1 MVVACRPVN
10 PKGHRLFWSKPTPP
24 PAPPPPS
31 PEVKPRHWGFWLLAG
46 FLALSVAAAGCK
58 DRRLLDGTG
67 TSTTAKKPSVTTAK
81 PGATTVAPPVE
92 TAAPTAPT
100 TTVPMTDYVIAAGDT
115 MSGIAKKFGVTMQ
128 ALLLANNLT
137 DPNLVRVGQKIKV
150 PVAPTAV
157 TTVPPVG
164 VTGTFPPG
172 AVTVAPVT
180 QAPAPTAKPAP
191 TTPTTIDDGSS
202 PQTSIVTITVIVTI
216 PRTTVK
222 P

>member
-1 MVVACRPVN
+1 
-10 PKGHRLFWSKPTPP
+10 
-24 PAPPPPS
+24 
-31 PEVKPRHWGFWLLAG
+31 
-46 FLALSVAAAGCK
+46 
-58 DRRLLDGTG
+58 
-67 TSTTAKKPSVTTAK
+67 
-81 PGATTVAPPVE
+81 
-92 TAAPTAPT
+92 
-100 TTVPMTDYVIAAGDT
+100 MTEYVIAAGDT

-150 PVAPTAV
+150 PIAPGAV

-164 VTGTFPPG
+164 VTGTFPAG
-172 AVTVAPVT
+172 SVTVAPVT

-191 TTPTTIDDGSS
+191 TAPTTIDDGSS

>member
-1 MVVACRPVN
+1 VV
-10 PKGHRLFWSKPTPP
+10 T
-24 PAPPPPS
+24 
-31 PEVKPRHWGFWLLAG
+31 
-46 FLALSVAAAGCK
+46 LSVASAGCK

-67 TSTTAKKPSVTTAK
+67 STTTVKKASSTTAK
-81 PGATTVAPPVE
+81 PGATTAKPGASTEPAPTV
-92 TAAPTAPT
+92 APTAPP
-100 TTVPMTDYVIAAGDT
+100 TTVPMAEYVIASGDT

-128 ALLLANNLT
+128 ALLAANNLT

-150 PVAPTAV
+150 PVAPAAA
-157 TTVPPVG
+157 TTLPPVG
-164 VTGTFPPG
+164 VTGTFPPS

-180 QAPAPTAKPAP
+180 QPPPPKPA
-191 TTPTTIDDGSS
+191 TTIDDGSS

>member
-1 MVVACRPVN
+1 MA
-10 PKGHRLFWSKPTPP
+10 
-24 PAPPPPS
+24 
-31 PEVKPRHWGFWLLAG
+31 E
-46 FLALSVAAAGCK
+46 
-58 DRRLLDGTG
+58 
-67 TSTTAKKPSVTTAK
+67 
-81 PGATTVAPPVE
+81 
-92 TAAPTAPT
+92 
-100 TTVPMTDYVIAAGDT
+100 YIIAAGDT

-128 ALLLANNLT
+128 ALLLANKVT

-150 PVAPTAV
+150 PIAPAAA
-157 TTVPPVG
+157 TTLPPVG
-164 VTGTFPPG
+164 VTGTFPPAG

-180 QAPAPTAKPAP
+180 QAPAP

>member
-1 MVVACRPVN
+1 MAVVV
-10 PKGHRLFWSKPTPP
+10 
-24 PAPPPPS
+24 
-31 PEVKPRHWGFWLLAG
+31 V
-46 FLALSVAAAGCK
+46 LSVASAGCK

-67 TSTTAKKPSVTTAK
+67 STSTAKKPSASTTAKPTGSTAK
-81 PGATTVAPPVE
+81 PGASIEPASTAP
-92 TAAPTAPT
+92 PTAPP
-100 TTVPMTDYVIAAGDT
+100 TTVPMAEYIIASGDT

-128 ALLLANNLT
+128 ALLSANNLT
-137 DPNLVRVGQKIKV
+137 DPNLVRVGQKVKV
-150 PVAPTAV
+150 PIAPAAA
-157 TTVPPVG
+157 TTLPPVG
-164 VTGTFPPG
+164 VTGTFPQ

-180 QAPAPTAKPAP
+180 QVPPS

>member
-1 MVVACRPVN
+1 VAGVVV
-10 PKGHRLFWSKPTPP
+10 
-24 PAPPPPS
+24 
-31 PEVKPRHWGFWLLAG
+31 
-46 FLALSVAAAGCK
+46 LSVASAGCK

-67 TSTTAKKPSVTTAK
+67 STTTAKKPSATTVKPGASTAK
-81 PGATTVAPPVE
+81 PGATTEPASTLP
-92 TAAPTAPT
+92 PTAPP
-100 TTVPMTDYVIAAGDT
+100 TTVQMAEYAIASGDT

-128 ALLLANNLT
+128 ALLAANNLT

-150 PVAPTAV
+150 PVAPAAA
-157 TTVPPVG
+157 TTLPPVG
-164 VTGTFPPG
+164 VTGTFPPAG

-180 QAPAPTAKPAP
+180 QPPPPKSA
-191 TTPTTIDDGSS
+191 TTIDDGSS

>member
-1 MVVACRPVN
+1 
-10 PKGHRLFWSKPTPP
+10 LFRSKPAPPP
-24 PAPPPPS
+24 PAPPTPPAPAAKS
-31 PEVKPRHWGFWLLAG
+31 RHWGLWLVAAVV
-46 FLALSVAAAGCK
+46 ALSVASAGCK

-67 TSTTAKKPSVTTAK
+67 STSTAKKASSSTTAKPTGSSAK
-81 PGATTVAPPVE
+81 PGATTEP
-92 TAAPTAPT
+92 APTAPPT
-100 TTVPMTDYVIAAGDT
+100 APPTTVPMAEYVIAAGDT

-128 ALLLANNLT
+128 ALLSANNLT

-150 PVAPTAV
+150 PIAPGAA
-157 TTVPPVG
+157 TTLPPVG
-164 VTGTFPPG
+164 VTGTFPQ

-180 QAPAPTAKPAP
+180 QAPTP

-202 PQTSIVTITVIVTI
+202 PRTSIVTITVIVTI

>member
-1 MVVACRPVN
+1 MA
-10 PKGHRLFWSKPTPP
+10 
-24 PAPPPPS
+24 
-31 PEVKPRHWGFWLLAG
+31 E
-46 FLALSVAAAGCK
+46 
-58 DRRLLDGTG
+58 
-67 TSTTAKKPSVTTAK
+67 
-81 PGATTVAPPVE
+81 
-92 TAAPTAPT
+92 
-100 TTVPMTDYVIAAGDT
+100 YVIASGDT

-137 DPNLVRVGQKIKV
+137 DPNLVRVGQKIRV
-150 PVAPTAV
+150 PIAPAAATL
-157 TTVPPVG
+157 PPVG
-164 VTGTFPPG
+164 VTGTFPL

-180 QAPAPTAKPAP
+180 QAPPP